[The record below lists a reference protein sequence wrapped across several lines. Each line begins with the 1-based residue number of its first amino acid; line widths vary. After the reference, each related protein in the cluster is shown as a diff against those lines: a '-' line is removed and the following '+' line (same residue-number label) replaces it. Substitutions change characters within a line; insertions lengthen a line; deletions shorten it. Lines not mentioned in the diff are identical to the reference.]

1 MIIVFCKNFCK
12 GRICPLKTTPKLTS
26 VPLIAQKQR
35 AGPAVLSY
43 VVAGSLIS
51 LANGQMKKVEELQ
64 TEDFISSA
72 KTNRDVFLD
81 HSTLIKIE
89 NQEKSPKVTLTFSVG
104 KDNIEVRI

>member
-1 MIIVFCKNFCK
+1 MAVYV
-12 GRICPLKTTPKLTS
+12 RIRLIPSKTNLYTTDCTYP
-26 VPLIAQKQR
+26 R
-35 AGPAVLSY
+35 AGVPGLSY

-81 HSTLIKIE
+81 HSTLINIE
-89 NQEKSPKVTLTFSVG
+89 NQEKSPNVTLTFSVG
-104 KDNIEVRI
+104 KDNIEVKLWAFRTF

>member
-1 MIIVFCKNFCK
+1 MLPTSPWYPTHFQK
-12 GRICPLKTTPKLTS
+12 GDVMLRLLSFAKTFAWT
-26 VPLIAQKQR
+26 
-35 AGPAVLSY
+35 GLSH

-89 NQEKSPKVTLTFSVG
+89 NQEKSPNVTLTFSVG
-104 KDNIEVRI
+104 KDNIEVRM

>member
-1 MIIVFCKNFCK
+1 
-12 GRICPLKTTPKLTS
+12 
-26 VPLIAQKQR
+26 
-35 AGPAVLSY
+35 
-43 VVAGSLIS
+43 
-51 LANGQMKKVEELQ
+51 MKKVEELQ

-89 NQEKSPKVTLTFSVG
+89 HQEKSPNVTLTFSVG